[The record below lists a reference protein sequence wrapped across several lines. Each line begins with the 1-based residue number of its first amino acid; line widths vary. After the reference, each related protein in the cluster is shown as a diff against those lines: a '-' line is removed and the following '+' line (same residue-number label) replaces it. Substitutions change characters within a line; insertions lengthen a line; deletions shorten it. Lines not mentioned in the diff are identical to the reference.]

1 MKLKVLKKVLILGI
15 VVFVSVSA
23 KAQIDTAYASNLY
36 SNQYI
41 FPPLMD
47 TNYTSTNTMLQ
58 GFLALEGESYV
69 GAMARSHPDCTQQAV
84 TAFAQRY
91 EVKYDSV
98 KIGFEFKK

>member
-47 TNYTSTNTMLQ
+47 TNYTSTNTTLQ
-58 GFLALEGESYV
+58 GLLAHECESYV
-69 GAMARSHPDCTQQAV
+69 GGMQQSH
-84 TAFAQRY
+84 
-91 EVKYDSV
+91 
-98 KIGFEFKK
+98 